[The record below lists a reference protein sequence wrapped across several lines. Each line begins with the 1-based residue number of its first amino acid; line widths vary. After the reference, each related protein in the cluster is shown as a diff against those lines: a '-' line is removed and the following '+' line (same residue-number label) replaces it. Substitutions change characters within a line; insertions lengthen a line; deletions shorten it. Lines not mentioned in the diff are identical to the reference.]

1 MHCAN
6 ISMIKETEMFIE
18 KKVSLENKL
27 VKMEVIF
34 MYHHVNQDEFL
45 TSMISCTMHL
55 SKDSNTCMGRI
66 ESIKGKLTHILDCNT
81 HDTFCIP

>member
-45 TSMISCTMHL
+45 TSMISII
-55 SKDSNTCMGRI
+55 SKIVED
-66 ESIKGKLTHILDCNT
+66 
-81 HDTFCIP
+81 